1 MLIVA
6 PPDAAEIRCNAVFEA
21 LLRAMSRPGEAQF
34 LPTPGMAGIIEALI
48 DLECTAYAEA
58 AELRAWLSAAGA
70 LLAEDIAQAG
80 YVFVDS
86 LAGFEAWLPS
96 INRGS
101 ALYPDAGATLVAAA
115 GHGRGSRLRLMGP
128 GIAESRDILV
138 DVPAGFWDL
147 RAQLSAYPEGFDL
160 ILVDGVSVIAIP
172 RSTQVEV
179 L

>member
-1 MLIVA
+1 MLSVA

-21 LLRAMSRPGEAQF
+21 LLWAMSRPGEAQL
-34 LPTPGMAGIIEALI
+34 LPAPGMAGIIETLI
-48 DLECTAYAEA
+48 DLECTAYAEGE
-58 AELRAWLSAAGA
+58 ELRARLAATGA
-70 LLAEDIAQAG
+70 LLTEDIGQAG

-86 LAGFEAWLPS
+86 LMDFEAWLPAV
-96 INRGS
+96 NRGS

-115 GHGRGSRLRLMGP
+115 SHGRGSRQRLTGP
-128 GIAESRDILV
+128 GIAENRDILV

-160 ILVDGVSVIAIP
+160 ILVDGASAIAIP
-172 RSTQVEV
+172 RSTHVEV